1 MKFQNS
7 IALSALVGLAA
18 AEVPQEH
25 SHEKYLR
32 AVNALLK
39 QDNPLN
45 IQDAVFGLL
54 GNAAAEAGAG
64 DVTNLDCL
72 HQATADSAF
81 TAAKAAND
89 VDGMA
94 SALVFRA
101 VERNTGSVGLKSV
114 LCDETAQNPEIAA
127 LTQHQD
133 PASEGAAATNKEITL
148 ELARQLAAVGADPML
163 ALDSGTF
170 EPGDPNDNT
179 GAGNT
184 CDDADDAEGC
194 IFSQN
199 LLVQDATPEEIQA
212 AVDGADG
219 AASNSTAVTKLRLRR
234 ATLLN
239 RRGKKNQDAAAGADA
254 SANATAVAD
263 KVRRGNKNKD
273 AAADA
278 GASANATAV
287 ADKFRRGNK
296 NNANANGNAGNA
308 AAANETADAAQS
320 AGNGGNANANGNQ
333 NNNANG
339 NNQNNADDAAD
350 ATGNGNANNNNQ
362 NQNGNQNGNQNNNA
376 NNGNADDAADHVT
389 DDAADDTADGN
400 TGNNGNQDNQNGNQ
414 NQNGNNQNN
423 QNGNQNNNGN
433 ANNGNAD
440 NANNGGNDA
449 ATGTDVQTFTG
460 DLGGPPPPVTSD
472 AASDKPFSVNGA
484 TFVNAGAALQR
495 SCAVQHNACADAANS
510 GSEDITVADCDAQ
523 EDDCLAAAS
532 LKKLR
537 RSSSVGSE
545 GRKMRIASNAI
556 KTRQNLDFGE
566 CQDPSIEFAA
576 GLDGRK
582 EASFGPAGDFEHGS
596 ALNINIISSFICG
609 QLSSRCQ
616 ASDDAVAACEQG
628 QADAQGLQ
636 GQAAADAFNTAL
648 GL

>member
-239 RRGKKNQDAAAGADA
+239 RRGKKNQDAATGADA

-263 KVRRGNKNKD
+263 K
-273 AAADA
+273 
-278 GASANATAV
+278 
-287 ADKFRRGNK
+287 
-296 NNANANGNAGNA
+296 
-308 AAANETADAAQS
+308 S

-339 NNQNNADDAAD
+339 NNQNNNADDAAD
-350 ATGNGNANNNNQ
+350 ATGNGNANN
-362 NQNGNQNGNQNNNA
+362 NQNGNQNNNA
-376 NNGNADDAADHVT
+376 NNGNADDAADDVA
-389 DDAADDTADGN
+389 DDAADDTADDN
-400 TGNNGNQDNQNGNQ
+400 TGNNGNQDNQNGNNQ
-414 NQNGNNQNN
+414 NQNGNNQNNQNGNNQNN

>member
-7 IALSALVGLAA
+7 IALSALIGLAA

-32 AVNALLK
+32 AVNELLK

-263 KVRRGNKNKD
+263 KVRRGNKN
-273 AAADA
+273 
-278 GASANATAV
+278 
-287 ADKFRRGNK
+287 
-296 NNANANGNAGNA
+296 NANANGNA
-308 AAANETADAAQS
+308 AAANETADAVQS

-339 NNQNNADDAAD
+339 NNQNNNADDAAD
-350 ATGNGNANNNNQ
+350 ATGNGNANNN
-362 NQNGNQNGNQNNNA
+362 NQNGNQNNNA
-376 NNGNADDAADHVT
+376 NNGNADDAADDVA
-389 DDAADDTADGN
+389 DDAADDTADDN
-400 TGNNGNQDNQNGNQ
+400 TGNNGNQN

-582 EASFGPAGDFEHGS
+582 EESFGPAGDFEHGS
-596 ALNINIISSFICG
+596 AQNINIISSFICG

>member
-7 IALSALVGLAA
+7 IALSALLGLAA

-239 RRGKKNQDAAAGADA
+239 RRGKKNQDAAAAADA

-273 AAADA
+273 AAADS
-278 GASANATAV
+278 GAAANATAV

-296 NNANANGNAGNA
+296 NNANANGNA
-308 AAANETADAAQS
+308 AAANETADAVQS

-333 NNNANG
+333 NNNA
-339 NNQNNADDAAD
+339 DDAAD
-350 ATGNGNANNNNQ
+350 ATGNGNADNNNQ
-362 NQNGNQNGNQNNNA
+362 NGN
-376 NNGNADDAADHVT
+376 
-389 DDAADDTADGN
+389 
-400 TGNNGNQDNQNGNQ
+400 NQ

-440 NANNGGNDA
+440 NANNGGND

-582 EASFGPAGDFEHGS
+582 EESFGPAGDSEHGS
-596 ALNINIISSFICG
+596 AQNINIISSFICG

>member
-239 RRGKKNQDAAAGADA
+239 RRGKKNQDAATGADA

-278 GASANATAV
+278 GAAANATAV

-296 NNANANGNAGNA
+296 NNANANGNA
-308 AAANETADAAQS
+308 AAANETADAVQA
-320 AGNGGNANANGNQ
+320 AGNGGNANANGNNQ
-333 NNNANG
+333 N
-339 NNQNNADDAAD
+339 NNADDAAD
-350 ATGNGNANNNNQ
+350 ATGNGNGNGNANN
-362 NQNGNQNGNQNNNA
+362 NQNGNQN
-376 NNGNADDAADHVT
+376 NNGNADDAADDVA
-389 DDAADDTADGN
+389 DDAADDTADDN
-400 TGNNGNQDNQNGNQ
+400 TGNNGNQNNQNGNQ

-423 QNGNQNNNGN
+423 QNGNQNNNGD
-433 ANNGNAD
+433 ANNGNAG

>member
-18 AEVPQEH
+18 AEVLQEH

-239 RRGKKNQDAAAGADA
+239 RRGKKNQDAATGADS

-263 KVRRGNKNKD
+263 KVRRGDKNKD

-278 GASANATAV
+278 GAAANATAV

-296 NNANANGNAGNA
+296 NNANANGNA
-308 AAANETADAAQS
+308 AAANETADAVQS
-320 AGNGGNANANGNQ
+320 AGNGGNANANGNNQ
-333 NNNANG
+333 N
-339 NNQNNADDAAD
+339 NNADDAAD
-350 ATGNGNANNNNQ
+350 ATGNGN
-362 NQNGNQNGNQNNNA
+362 
-376 NNGNADDAADHVT
+376 GNAK
-389 DDAADDTADGN
+389 
-400 TGNNGNQDNQNGNQ
+400 
-414 NQNGNNQNN
+414 NN

-433 ANNGNAD
+433 AD
-440 NANNGGNDA
+440 DA
-449 ATGTDVQTFTG
+449 ADDVADDAADDTADDNTGTTATRTTRITFTG

-495 SCAVQHNACADAANS
+495 SCAVHHNACADAANS

-523 EDDCLAAAS
+523 EDDCLAATS

-566 CQDPSIEFAA
+566 CQGPSIEFAA

-609 QLSSRCQ
+609 QLSSSCQ

>member
-7 IALSALVGLAA
+7 IALSALLGLAA

-54 GNAAAEAGAG
+54 GNAAAQAGAG

-114 LCDETAQNPEIAA
+114 LCDETAENPEIAA

-133 PASEGAAATNKEITL
+133 PASDGAAAANKEITL

-199 LLVQDATPEEIQA
+199 LLVQDATAEEIQA
-212 AVDGADG
+212 AVAGADG
-219 AASNSTAVTKLRLRR
+219 AASNSTAATKLRLRR

-239 RRGKKNQDAAAGADA
+239 RRGKKNQDAATGAD
-254 SANATAVAD
+254 
-263 KVRRGNKNKD
+263 
-273 AAADA
+273 
-278 GASANATAV
+278 ASANATAV

-296 NNANANGNAGNA
+296 NNANANGNAA
-308 AAANETADAAQS
+308 ADNETADAVQS

-333 NNNANG
+333 NNANG
-339 NNQNNADDAAD
+339 NNQNNNGDDAAAD
-350 ATGNGNANNNNQ
+350 ATGNGNANNN
-362 NQNGNQNGNQNNNA
+362 NQNGNQNNNA
-376 NNGNADDAADHVT
+376 NNGNADDAADDVA
-389 DDAADDTADGN
+389 DDAADDAADDN
-400 TGNNGNQDNQNGNQ
+400 TGNNGNQN

-423 QNGNQNNNGN
+423 NGN
-433 ANNGNAD
+433 AN

-510 GSEDITVADCDAQ
+510 GSADITVADCDAQ

-545 GRKMRIASNAI
+545 GRKMRIASNVI

-582 EASFGPAGDFEHGS
+582 EASFGPAGDFQHGS

>member
-7 IALSALVGLAA
+7 IALSALLGLAA

-263 KVRRGNKNKD
+263 KVRRGNKNKN

-296 NNANANGNAGNA
+296 NNANANANGNA
-308 AAANETADAAQS
+308 AAANETADAVQS

-339 NNQNNADDAAD
+339 NNQNN
-350 ATGNGNANNNNQ
+350 NG
-362 NQNGNQNGNQNNNA
+362 
-376 NNGNADDAADHVT
+376 
-389 DDAADDTADGN
+389 
-400 TGNNGNQDNQNGNQ
+400 
-414 NQNGNNQNN
+414 
-423 QNGNQNNNGN
+423 
-433 ANNGNAD
+433 

-596 ALNINIISSFICG
+596 AQNINIISSFICG

-616 ASDDAVAACEQG
+616 ASADAVAACEQG

>member
-7 IALSALVGLAA
+7 IALSALLGLAA

-199 LLVQDATPEEIQA
+199 LLVQDATAEEIQA

-296 NNANANGNAGNA
+296 NN
-308 AAANETADAAQS
+308 
-320 AGNGGNANANGNQ
+320 
-333 NNNANG
+333 NNANG
-339 NNQNNADDAAD
+339 NNQNNNADDAAD

-362 NQNGNQNGNQNNNA
+362 NGNQNNNA
-376 NNGNADDAADHVT
+376 NNGNADGAADDVA
-389 DDAADDTADGN
+389 DDAADDTADDN
-400 TGNNGNQDNQNGNQ
+400 TGNNGNQDNQNGNNQ

-423 QNGNQNNNGN
+423 QDGNQNNNGN

-510 GSEDITVADCDAQ
+510 GSGDITVADCDAQ

>member
-1 MKFQNS
+1 
-7 IALSALVGLAA
+7 
-18 AEVPQEH
+18 
-25 SHEKYLR
+25 
-32 AVNALLK
+32 
-39 QDNPLN
+39 
-45 IQDAVFGLL
+45 
-54 GNAAAEAGAG
+54 
-64 DVTNLDCL
+64 
-72 HQATADSAF
+72 
-81 TAAKAAND
+81 
-89 VDGMA
+89 A

-239 RRGKKNQDAAAGADA
+239 RRGKKNQDAATGADA

-278 GASANATAV
+278 GAAANATAV

-296 NNANANGNAGNA
+296 NNANANGNA
-308 AAANETADAAQS
+308 AAANETADAVQA
-320 AGNGGNANANGNQ
+320 AGNGGNANANGNNQ
-333 NNNANG
+333 N
-339 NNQNNADDAAD
+339 NNADDAAD
-350 ATGNGNANNNNQ
+350 ATGNGNGNGNANN
-362 NQNGNQNGNQNNNA
+362 NQNGNQN
-376 NNGNADDAADHVT
+376 NNGNADDAADDVA
-389 DDAADDTADGN
+389 DDAADDTADDN
-400 TGNNGNQDNQNGNQ
+400 TGNNGNQNNQNGNQ

-423 QNGNQNNNGN
+423 QNGNQNNNGD
-433 ANNGNAD
+433 ANNGNAG

-460 DLGGPPPPVTSD
+460 DLGGPLPPSPPTPPLTSLSPST
-472 AASDKPFSVNGA
+472 APPSSMPAPPSSAPAPCN
-484 TFVNAGAALQR
+484 TTHAL
-495 SCAVQHNACADAANS
+495 
-510 GSEDITVADCDAQ
+510 
-523 EDDCLAAAS
+523 
-532 LKKLR
+532 
-537 RSSSVGSE
+537 
-545 GRKMRIASNAI
+545 
-556 KTRQNLDFGE
+556 
-566 CQDPSIEFAA
+566 
-576 GLDGRK
+576 
-582 EASFGPAGDFEHGS
+582 
-596 ALNINIISSFICG
+596 
-609 QLSSRCQ
+609 
-616 ASDDAVAACEQG
+616 
-628 QADAQGLQ
+628 
-636 GQAAADAFNTAL
+636 
-648 GL
+648 